1 MVLSFNH
8 VHIYCGD
15 IEKQVAFFRELF
27 GGKEL
32 SRERRPNSIM
42 MIRMEIQGVP
52 FAFMTLP
59 VDKGQLEPGKGKRGL
74 DHIGFTVKDLKTTL
88 EEMKR
93 KGVLITQDLTLMP
106 NGAKIAFIEGPEGLR
121 IELIQPAS

>member
-32 SRERRPNSIM
+32 SRETRPNSIM
-42 MIRMEIQGVP
+42 MIRMEI
-52 FAFMTLP
+52 
-59 VDKGQLEPGKGKRGL
+59 R
-74 DHIGFTVKDLKTTL
+74 
-88 EEMKR
+88 
-93 KGVLITQDLTLMP
+93 
-106 NGAKIAFIEGPEGLR
+106 
-121 IELIQPAS
+121 ASRLHS